1 MVFRS
6 DKHSILKGSDSE
18 ISNMINV
25 LDKIN
30 IKDVNYLTKSNKHRK
45 YLMMLDTI
53 PTVIGH
59 I

>member
-6 DKHSILKGSDSE
+6 IHSILKGSDSDT
-18 ISNMINV
+18 NMINV

-30 IKDVNYLTKSNKHRK
+30 IKDVNYLTKSNKDRK

-53 PTVIGH
+53 LTVIGH

>member
-6 DKHSILKGSDSE
+6 DKHSILKRSDSDT
-18 ISNMINV
+18 NMINV

-30 IKDVNYLTKSNKHRK
+30 IKDVTYLTKSNKHRK
-45 YLMMLDTI
+45 YLMMSDTI
-53 PTVIGH
+53 PTVIGY

>member
-6 DKHSILKGSDSE
+6 DKHSILKGSDSDT
-18 ISNMINV
+18 NMINM